1 MERENETAGVSDVG
15 VRRFTVEASVHV
27 SCRPVAGRPKM
38 LLLCSISVLDSF
50 SLCPMTVNKF

>member
-15 VRRFTVEASVHV
+15 VHRFTVEASVHV

-38 LLLCSISVLDSF
+38 FWTHSACVR
-50 SLCPMTVNKF
+50 